1 MADKPHKC
9 TQCPASYTRFIALKE
24 HMYAKHINKP
34 ATPPTQENAKPTKTK
49 PTSTEKVEVNCEYCG
64 KQFFNKY
71 NLQRHMDNSCNPSPE
86 QLLKMMKPG
95 PNMAILAALI
105 KSGCFSGKPNNTQ
118 NITNTSNSN
127 NTNNGLIDNHVEN
140 NLTQNNLT
148 VNQSIHINP
157 LGKENLDH
165 ISEERRIA
173 ILRKGINAV
182 GELYKAIME
191 NPENHNLVITNKR
204 LKKAMYKDRNGE
216 ITIGDLSRVINM
228 VATDNI
234 DRIDDFLEKYKN
246 LLSLKDKTILRLME
260 AQCFQIPGEDP
271 DDYQPPD
278 DSLIF
283 NYHTKCE
290 SLIMDI
296 LDLHKKR
303 ILTRL
308 NKHAASLE

>member
-1 MADKPHKC
+1 MGDKEFRCK
-9 TQCPASYTRFIALKE
+9 QCPASYTRFSALKQ
-24 HMYAKHINKP
+24 HMIDKHIAQPSPQPNKIE
-34 ATPPTQENAKPTKTK
+34 TAKVSK
-49 PTSTEKVEVNCEYCG
+49 PKQDSDKSNCEYCG
-64 KQFFNKY
+64 KLFSNKY
-71 NLQRHMDNSCNPSPE
+71 NMQRHMDTACNPSPE
-86 QLLKMMKPG
+86 QLLKGMKPG
-95 PNMAILAALI
+95 PALSILTSLL
-105 KSGCFSGKPNNTQ
+105 KSGRLGWTNNNTQ
-118 NITNTSNSN
+118 NITH

-157 LGKENLDH
+157 LGQENLDH
-165 ISEERRIA
+165 ISEERRVA

-216 ITIGDLSRVINM
+216 ITIGDLHRVLNM

-260 AQCFQIPGEDP
+260 AQCFPVPGEDP
-271 DDYQPPD
+271 KDYQLPD

-283 NYHTKCE
+283 DYHTKCE
-290 SLIMDI
+290 NLIMDI
-296 LDLHKKR
+296 IDLHKKR